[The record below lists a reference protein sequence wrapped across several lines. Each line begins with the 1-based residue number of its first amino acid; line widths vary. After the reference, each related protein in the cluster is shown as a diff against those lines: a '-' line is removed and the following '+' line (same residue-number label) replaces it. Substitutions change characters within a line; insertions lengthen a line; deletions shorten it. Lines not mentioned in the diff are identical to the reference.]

1 MSWLYCVFSLTIRWE
16 RPHISGE
23 PVVAMDSI
31 PGPPDQSQWV
41 VHRLTQ
47 SILEKI
53 PFERDKHPPLPEKNP
68 LDLGHVFYE
77 SPYCYKSFVLYSKGR

>member
-1 MSWLYCVFSLTIRWE
+1 MWE

-31 PGPPDQSQWV
+31 PGPPDQSQWA

-47 SILEKI
+47 SVLEKI
-53 PFERDKHPPLPEKNP
+53 PFERDKYSLLPEEHP
-68 LDLGHVFYE
+68 LDLGHDFMNRLTVISHLSCTVKE
-77 SPYCYKSFVLYSKGR
+77 DKI